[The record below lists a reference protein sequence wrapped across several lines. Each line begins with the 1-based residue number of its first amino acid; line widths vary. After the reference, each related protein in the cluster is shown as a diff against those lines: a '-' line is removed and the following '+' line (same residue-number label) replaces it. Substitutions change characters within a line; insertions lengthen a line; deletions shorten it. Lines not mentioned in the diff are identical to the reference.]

1 MVVMQA
7 YTKNASWNNYLPSLL
22 AMQRATY
29 EAVRNNRRALL
40 QRIAALPQRW
50 ADLSKVEEF

>member
-1 MVVMQA
+1 MLPLVGVINTFFDDVMVEVED
-7 YTKNASWNNYLPSLL
+7 
-22 AMQRATY
+22 

-50 ADLSKVEEF
+50 VDLSKVEEF